1 MCHGAYWVPQLGVK
15 VAVDYKMKI
24 SRLTVDK
31 LGVKLY
37 DRASAVIAELIS
49 NAYDADA
56 TTVVIEAPMGQFL
69 ATNAGGKV
77 KDKNLTIRIDDNG
90 VGMTPVEMQDFYLI
104 VGKERRVDPKRG
116 DLSKKYKRAV
126 TGRKGVGKLAP
137 FGICKTIEI
146 ISAGGG
152 TKVAGKD
159 PKGKPAKGYK
169 TSHIILAYDDI
180 ISDDDAEYKPKKG
193 KRDDT
198 VSPKAGTQVIL
209 TNFNYRRVPE
219 MDDLARQIAQRFGLP
234 STNWSITLRDN
245 TKTAGSKNYQ
255 KKVAAFDVK
264 TMKNTRI
271 TFQGPKTTRRDSSAA
286 DDFSAIGPDGEPIDG
301 LAPGFTHEG
310 HFYPL
315 KGWVG
320 YSQTPYKDELMAGV
334 RIYCRGKIAAQTTL
348 FGNKAGFTGEHS
360 VRSYLVGELS
370 ADWLDEQED
379 LIQTDRRD
387 ILWSDELATS
397 FQQWGQKVIKLV
409 GTQARDPMRK
419 TVTERFFEVGD
430 VENRIK
436 KEFPGTALVGIRDQA
451 TEIAR
456 TMARSISPGDLDDE
470 VVVED
475 LIGLAL
481 LLAPHITLDV
491 KLREAANDAQ
501 TPLAVVSGILRTA
514 RLAELA
520 SFGRIAE
527 DRLKVIAQ
535 LEELK
540 NDTTTVES
548 EFQNLIEAAPWLI
561 NPQWAPVAA
570 NQTLET
576 VRREFEKFFEK
587 NTKQKLSLATFSDGT
602 KRPDFVLSSQDGVLQ
617 LIEIKRPHYSIT
629 NTEMDRIILYI
640 DQMAAF
646 LADPKNAEFG
656 EMFNGFKITLVSDG
670 ESLKGAQK
678 TSYDHYREKG
688 VLEHLN
694 WRSFLL
700 RTHKTHQSF
709 LKEAERQRTLAAKS

>member
-1 MCHGAYWVPQLGVK
+1 MTNYR
-15 VAVDYKMKI
+15 MRI

-37 DRASAVIAELIS
+37 DRVSAVIAELIS
-49 NAYDADA
+49 NSYDADA
-56 TTVVIEAPMGQFL
+56 TAVRVEAPMGQFL

-77 KDKNLTIRIDDNG
+77 KDKGLSIRIEDNG
-90 VGMTPVEMQDFYLI
+90 SGMTPGEMQEFYLV
-104 VGKERRVDPKRG
+104 VGKERRTDPKRG
-116 DLSKKYKRAV
+116 DLSKKFKRAV

-137 FGICKTIEI
+137 FGICKTIEV

-152 TKVAGKD
+152 KVPGKGAD
-159 PKGKPAKGYK
+159 GKSAKGYL
-169 TSHIILAYDDI
+169 TSHIILKYDDI
-180 ISDDDAEYKPKKG
+180 VSDEEQEYEPKAG
-193 KRDDT
+193 YLDDT
-198 VSPKAGTQVIL
+198 VSHKTGTTVIL
-209 TNFNYRRVPE
+209 TDFNHRRVPD

-245 TKTAGSKNYQ
+245 AKAAGSSGYQ

-271 TFQGPKTTRRDSSAA
+271 TFQGPKATRRDASAEGDHA
-286 DDFSAIGPDGEPIDG
+286 AIGPDGEPIDD
-301 LAPGFTHEG
+301 LLPGFCHDG

-320 YSQTPYKDELMAGV
+320 YSKTPYKDELMAGV
-334 RIYCRGKIAAQTTL
+334 RIYCRGKIAAQTNL

-387 ILWSDELATS
+387 ILWSDETAAA

-409 GTQARDPMRK
+409 GTRARDPMRK
-419 TVTERFFEVGD
+419 TVIERFFEVGD
-430 VENRIK
+430 VEKRIA
-436 KEFPGTALVGIRDQA
+436 KEFPGTELQGIRDQA

-456 TMARSISPGDLDDE
+456 TMGRSITPGDLDDE
-470 VVVED
+470 IVVED

-481 LLAPHITLDV
+481 MLAPHITLDA
-491 KLREAANDAQ
+491 KLREAAEEAN

-527 DRLKVIAQ
+527 DRIKVIDQ

-540 NDTTTVES
+540 DDKDTVEH
-548 EFQNLIEAAPWLI
+548 EFQKLIQEAPWLI

-587 NTKQKLSLATFSDGT
+587 NTKKTLLLAAFSDSG

-617 LIEIKRPHYSIT
+617 LIEIKRPHYKIT
-629 NTEMDRIILYI
+629 NPEMDRIVLYVE
-640 DQMAAF
+640 QMTAF
-646 LADPKNAEFG
+646 LADTKNKEFSV
-656 EMFNGFKITLVSDG
+656 MFSGFKVTLVSDG

-678 TSYDHYREKG
+678 TSYAHYKEKG
-688 VLEHLN
+688 ILEHIN
-694 WRSFLL
+694 WKSFLL

-709 LKEAERQRTLAAKS
+709 LNEARRQRSLASKTEK